1 MLEWL
6 MSFFVIP
13 ESSLLLTGEYSPSL
27 MVLSISISIFASY
40 MAFLVAGQAAQSV
53 NRKRKAILL
62 ALGSLALGG
71 GIWAMHFIGML
82 AFELCTPISYDTKT
96 TFLSF
101 IPGMLAAYVA
111 LRSLTRRQ
119 VRFVQVLVGGV
130 LVGSGIGAMHYS
142 GMAAM
147 EMAPLLR
154 YNLPMFSLSIVVA
167 VSLAMLA
174 LWIKFGL
181 KRIAMAKGFK
191 GTRVIASVVMGC
203 AITAMHYTGMAAA
216 RFVAPPGFESSMQDQ
231 SISYVLAGYVSF
243 FTLVIIGV
251 VIGVTSLFRYMD
263 ISQKAENSRRTQ
275 VALMDTAIDGI
286 ITVNS
291 LGTILNMN
299 KAVSRI
305 LGWDESML
313 IGQPFASLMEKSQE
327 QTFDSHFF
335 AKIQSSQQKQSSRFS
350 KDLYALDNHSQPVP
364 VRVGIGHT
372 QLGEQHLFVINMS
385 DNRERMQMEKTIR
398 DNEAR
403 FRSFFN
409 NIPGIAYRSLNSE
422 GMPLVFVNNAI
433 QEITGYTADA
443 FTRED
448 ERINLFDLVHPDDK
462 AAYQAARQTD
472 SEFYVEYRL
481 IDRNGETKWMREYGS
496 IVDIA
501 DNEVSWVDGFIMDIT
516 SRKEMEVALR
526 DAKNEAEEAAASRA
540 SFLANMSHEIR
551 TPMNAIIGFSDILLD
566 EKLTDGQHKHLTTIN
581 RSARSLLHLLNDILD
596 SAKLDKGKLELD
608 YRNFAIS
615 EEIDTVISTY
625 WLDAK
630 RKGLD
635 LQVSVSPLLSDYYYG
650 VPERLRQV
658 LNNLIS
664 NAVKFTAHGE
674 ITLSV
679 HPQENGVEFSVSD
692 SGIGMTEE
700 QLSRVFDAFAQA
712 DASMSRKYG
721 GTGLGT
727 TICKQL
733 VELMGGDIQVSSEQ
747 GRGTNFT
754 FRLPITP
761 VSEQEQVTQ
770 VASIDLPPLH
780 VLVVD
785 DISQN
790 VDLIS
795 LLLNRAGHSV
805 DFAENGKLAFEKMKT
820 GNFDVV
826 LMDLQMPVMD
836 GLTAAAN
843 RREWEQAKGL
853 KQLPIIA
860 LTASVLVQDKLDAQ
874 NAGMEGFAN
883 KPIDF
888 PTLIA
893 EIARVLGFEYTTVAE
908 ATDATDSDP
917 NSVIDFRRG
926 TQLWG
931 DKATLEREIRRF
943 LSTASEMLT
952 QLVQCLV
959 VEDMEQV
966 ISHLHG
972 MKGVSGNLGLVRVMN
987 VAGEF
992 ERNARNDHLS
1002 AEDIPTLKAA
1012 LREVENQ
1019 LAQQTASTQEEA
1031 LEEVDKG
1038 ALKRILASLL
1048 DSAKQNQFDE
1058 TIVTYCEG
1066 HYFGSYNVQVQCIL
1080 QDMDDFE
1087 FERAVVRIN
1096 ELIEKL
1102 EETGTDYD

>member
-27 MVLSISISIFASY
+27 VILSICISIFASY
-40 MAFLVAGQAAQSV
+40 MAFLVAGQAANSV
-53 NRKRKAILL
+53 NAKRRIILL

-82 AFELCTPISYDTKT
+82 AFELCTQVSYDTKT

-101 IPGMLAAYVA
+101 FPGMLAAFVA
-111 LRSLTRRQ
+111 LRSLTHQR
-119 VRFVQVLVGGV
+119 VRFLQVAVGGV
-130 LVGSGIGAMHYS
+130 LVGGGIGAMHYS

-154 YNLPMFSLSIVVA
+154 YNVPVFGLSIILA
-167 VSLAMLA
+167 ILLAMLS

-203 AITAMHYTGMAAA
+203 AISAMHYTGMAAA
-216 RFVAPPGFESSMQDQ
+216 RFVAPVGFESSSQDQ
-231 SISYVLAGYVSF
+231 TISYVLAGYVSF
-243 FTLVIIGV
+243 FTLLIIGV

-263 ISQKAENSRRTQ
+263 ISQKAENSRLTQ
-275 VALMDTAIDGI
+275 LALMDTAIDGI
-286 ITVNS
+286 ITVNDQ
-291 LGTILNMN
+291 GTILNTN

-305 LGWDESML
+305 LGWDESAL
-313 IGQPFASLMEKSQE
+313 IGQRFSMLISRDENQAFDASFFAAMQASTSE
-327 QTFDSHFF
+327 QT
-335 AKIQSSQQKQSSRFS
+335 ARFS
-350 KDLYALDNHSQPVP
+350 EDLHALDNHSRPVP

-372 QLGEQHLFVINMS
+372 QLGEQNLFVIIIS
-385 DNRERMQMEKTIR
+385 DNRERMQMEKAIR
-398 DNEAR
+398 KNEAR

-409 NIPGIAYRSLNSE
+409 NVPGIAYRSQNTT
-422 GMPLVFVNNAI
+422 GWPFVFVNNAV
-433 QEITGYTADA
+433 EDITGYTAEA

-448 ERINLFDLVHPDDK
+448 HRLHLVDLVHPDDK
-462 AAYQAARQTD
+462 AAYLAARETD
-472 SEFYVEYRL
+472 DEFYVEYRL
-481 IDRNGETKWMREYGS
+481 IDCDESVKWMREYGS
-496 IVDIA
+496 IVDNA
-501 DNEVSWVDGFIMDIT
+501 DDKISWVDGFIMDIT

-526 DAKNEAEEAAASRA
+526 DAKNVAEEAASSRA

-596 SAKLDKGKLELD
+596 SAKLDKGKLDLE

-630 RKGLD
+630 RKGLA
-635 LQVSVSPLLSDYYYG
+635 LEVNVSPLLSDYYYG
-650 VPERLRQV
+650 APERLRQV

-664 NAVKFTAHGE
+664 NAVKFTAQGE
-674 ITLSV
+674 INLSV
-679 HPQENGVEFSVSD
+679 HPQDDQVTFSVSD
-692 SGIGMTEE
+692 SGIGMTDE

-733 VELMGGDIQVSSEQ
+733 VELMGGTIQVSSEP

-754 FRLPITP
+754 FTLPLTA
-761 VSEQEQVTQ
+761 VSKQEQKAQ
-770 VASIDLPPLH
+770 VAEIVLPPLH

-785 DISQN
+785 DIAQN
-790 VDLIS
+790 IDLIS
-795 LLLNRAGHSV
+795 LLLNRAGHTV
-805 DFAENGKLAFEKMKT
+805 DIADNGKQAFEKMKS

-836 GLTAAAN
+836 GFTAAAK
-843 RREWEQAKGL
+843 RRQWEQEEGL
-853 KQLPIIA
+853 EQLPIIA
-860 LTASVLVQDKLDAQ
+860 LTASVLVQDKLDAR

-888 PTLIA
+888 PTLIG
-893 EIARVLGFEYTTVAE
+893 EIARVLGFEYTSVGE
-908 ATDATDSDP
+908 DNNTDNSDP
-917 NSVIDFRRG
+917 TSAIDYRRG
-926 TQLWG
+926 IQLWG
-931 DKATLEREIRRF
+931 DKATLEREIRSF
-943 LSTASEMLT
+943 LATASETLT

-959 VEDMEQV
+959 VEDMEQA

-1012 LREVENQ
+1012 LREVESQ
-1019 LAQQTASTQEEA
+1019 LAQQKSPLREMPVEEI
-1031 LEEVDKG
+1031 DKD
-1038 ALKRILASLL
+1038 ALKRTLLSLL
-1048 DSAKQNQFDE
+1048 SSAQQNQFDE
-1058 TIVTYCEG
+1058 STVTFCEG

-1087 FERAVVRIN
+1087 FERAVARIN

-1102 EETGTDYD
+1102 EESGE